1 MLLLEIGGWIILSCI
16 LMSFI
21 EHQVHEK
28 LMHKRNFL
36 VARRLTLLCITSI
49 TPKSSAMSLSLL
61 VKTSRYG

>member
-28 LMHKRNFL
+28 VMHKKNFL
-36 VARRLTLLCITSI
+36 VGVTPVRWRVHRFRSHRYQLALLIGDGN
-49 TPKSSAMSLSLL
+49 K
-61 VKTSRYG
+61 